1 MPKAEILLDDIPAPG
16 EPLTPAIH
24 EENQRLLDEEMAER
38 IKRAQAKLDRKTL
51 RKLNRRY
58 ETLKKKL
65 IRAGWNPLVTQRH
78 RIDQKITR
86 LRYEA
91 KSKQGLAW
99 FKAMHQIVKGL
110 TLSHSIEAKIAKIQP
125 MADEFESIKQRFQA
139 HDEVLAWER
148 EERENRLAFR
158 REALV
163 WKAQIQ
169 AVFRQSKRLHHLW
182 DDKDGNTHCD
192 IPVIEQIIFKDDR
205 VLYQIRTMH
214 QSIFMR
220 FFGNRWASALPYN
233 VDIRALT
240 CDETLENLS
249 AGCNRV
255 VTTLNSQ
262 TGKNLFYSISRLDAP
277 NGIPKKQ
284 LYSRIID
291 FYPLKDHAKTP
302 YPLGT
307 GENRV
312 VEWITFEE
320 YPHLLLAGS
329 TKGGKSNHLNV
340 MIAIMATMNTP
351 AELQFLLIDL
361 KGGIEFVHWRNLKH
375 LIRPIVKTAGEV
387 LESLRYMRSIMER
400 RLGMFESV
408 KAKNLES
415 YNGKVKPEDKLPRLI
430 TIVDE
435 MATLMGLGQLTTDIH
450 NELRILSSQ
459 GRAVGIHLVL
469 CTQHSS
475 VEMVPGWVKTNMGVR
490 ASTSMPTD
498 VASQVILGTGTAA
511 KIPKIP
517 GRIVFS
523 MGREEIIVQSP
534 LITDAE
540 IARAVDISNSF
551 PDYQNEFEPEQKAP
565 IKPPREKF
573 SRDDLYEI
581 VLTKLEGKISAY
593 RVFEELGGKEND
605 TAPLALLRR
614 MVNEVIEVGLEEGLE
629 YQGQRYRLKKVP
641 GRGNYAMI
649 LSESPS
655 DQIITGDTEEMEA
668 ITHSD
673 SQTEIPV

>member
-1 MPKAEILLDDIPAPG
+1 MKAEILLDDIPAPG

-38 IKRAQAKLDRKTL
+38 LRRAQAKLDRKTL

-58 ETLKKKL
+58 ETLKKLL
-65 IRAGWNPLVTQRH
+65 IQARWNPLVMRRH
-78 RIDQKITR
+78 RIEQVVTR

-91 KSKQGLAW
+91 KSKEGLAW
-99 FKAMHQIVKGL
+99 FKTMYQVVKGIM
-110 TLSHSIEAKIAKIQP
+110 LSQSIAAQIAKIQHL
-125 MADEFESIKQRFQA
+125 ADEFESIKQRFQA
-139 HDEVLAWER
+139 HEEVLAWER

-205 VLYQIRTMH
+205 VLYQIRTMY

-291 FYPLKDHAKTP
+291 FYPLKDHARTP
-302 YPLGT
+302 WPMGT
-307 GENRV
+307 GENRL
-312 VEWITFEE
+312 VEWATFEE

-361 KGGIEFVHWRNLKH
+361 KGGIEFVHWGNLKH
-375 LIRPIVKTAGEV
+375 LIRPIVKSAGEV
-387 LESLRYMRSIMER
+387 LETLRYIRSIMER
-400 RLGMFESV
+400 RLEMFRSV
-408 KAKNLES
+408 TAKNLES
-415 YNGKVKPEDKLPRLI
+415 YNSRVKPEDKLPRLI

-523 MGREEIIVQSP
+523 MGREEVIVQSP
-534 LITDAE
+534 LISDAE
-540 IARAVDISNSF
+540 IARAVEISNSF
-551 PDYQNEFEPEQKAP
+551 PDYQNEFEPEQKMP
-565 IKPPREKF
+565 IKPPREMF
-573 SRDDLYEI
+573 SKEDLYEI
-581 VLTKLEGKISAY
+581 ALTKLDGKISAY
-593 RVFEELGGKEND
+593 RVWEELGGKEND
-605 TAPLALLRR
+605 IAPLEMLRKL
-614 MVNEVIEVGLEEGLE
+614 VKQVIQIGLDEGLM
-629 YQGQRYRLKKVP
+629 YQGQHYRLKKVP
-641 GRGNYAMI
+641 GRGSYAMI
-649 LSESPS
+649 PSESPS
-655 DQIITGDTEEMEA
+655 EEIIEGDTEEFSA

-673 SQTEIPV
+673 THTEIPV